1 MRDDIDADIFPLP
14 VKIIAVAVVAALF
27 LWLFFFREP
36 SEGPDPIV
44 VTGCYQSIG
53 APDILVTEGEMVF
66 LQEQPLRRN
75 YRLEYSKGWTFYLEP
90 GVEWTLDQAGEAR
103 FQSGWPSG
111 RILAITREG
120 LRLSDPETFSISSHA
135 EMSSLVYRRSD
146 SGCSAA

>member
-1 MRDDIDADIFPLP
+1 MSIADVFPLG
-14 VKIIAVAVVAALF
+14 VKLVAVAVFAGLF

-36 SEGPDPIV
+36 SEGPEPIV

-75 YRLEYSKGWTFYLEP
+75 YRLEYSKGWKFYLEP
-90 GVEWTLDQAGEAR
+90 GVEWVIDAAGEVR

-111 RILAITREG
+111 RILTITREG
-120 LRLSDPETFSISSHA
+120 LRLSDPGTFSISSGA
-135 EMSSLVYRRSD
+135 ESRSLEYRRSD
-146 SGCSAA
+146 SGCTGAGA